1 MRRVIMI
8 AAVAGLLIWPA
19 GTASAAAGSQTVW
32 KVQATPNPA
41 GVLGSQLTGV
51 SCPSAK
57 ACFAVGASSTGD
69 QGNQPLAE
77 HWNGTVWAIQHAVK
91 PKTSEDTDLEAI
103 SCPTVSNCT
112 AVGFYTNT
120 SGSNLALAEHW
131 NGSAWSVQRIPTPSS
146 VLAGNPFKLLGV
158 SCAAAHSCV
167 TVGFY
172 FDPSLDGNVIVAEHW
187 NGKRWAI
194 QNIVTPPG
202 SASTFMQGVSC
213 SAAASCTAVG
223 SYTNASG
230 LGATLAEVWNGASW
244 AIQDTPSP
252 AGATEG
258 STLIG
263 VSCPSPA
270 DCTAAGYST
279 DGSGNTTTL
288 AEQWNG
294 SAWAI
299 QSTPNE
305 SSGAPVHND
314 LWGVSCAAAD
324 SCSATG
330 YFTNSSV
337 LLRPLAEHW
346 NGTSWVVED
355 APDPSGRNGSSLQ
368 GGVSC
373 SSPSK
378 CTAVGWSQNKSGTSF
393 TLAERR

>member
-1 MRRVIMI
+1 
-8 AAVAGLLIWPA
+8 
-19 GTASAAAGSQTVW
+19 
-32 KVQATPNPA
+32 
-41 GVLGSQLTGV
+41 
-51 SCPSAK
+51 
-57 ACFAVGASSTGD
+57 
-69 QGNQPLAE
+69 
-77 HWNGTVWAIQHAVK
+77 
-91 PKTSEDTDLEAI
+91 
-103 SCPTVSNCT
+103 
-112 AVGFYTNT
+112 
-120 SGSNLALAEHW
+120 
-131 NGSAWSVQRIPTPSS
+131 
-146 VLAGNPFKLLGV
+146 
-158 SCAAAHSCV
+158 
-167 TVGFY
+167 
-172 FDPSLDGNVIVAEHW
+172 VIVAEHW

-223 SYTNASG
+223 SYNNASG
-230 LGATLAEVWNGASW
+230 LGVTLAEMWNGASW
-244 AIQDTPSP
+244 AVQDTPSP

-346 NGTSWVVED
+346 NGTFWVVED
-355 APDPSGRNGSSLQ
+355 APDPSGRHGSSLQ

>member
-1 MRRVIMI
+1 M
-8 AAVAGLLIWPA
+8 
-19 GTASAAAGSQTVW
+19 
-32 KVQATPNPA
+32 
-41 GVLGSQLTGV
+41 
-51 SCPSAK
+51 
-57 ACFAVGASSTGD
+57 
-69 QGNQPLAE
+69 
-77 HWNGTVWAIQHAVK
+77 
-91 PKTSEDTDLEAI
+91 
-103 SCPTVSNCT
+103 
-112 AVGFYTNT
+112 
-120 SGSNLALAEHW
+120 
-131 NGSAWSVQRIPTPSS
+131 
-146 VLAGNPFKLLGV
+146 
-158 SCAAAHSCV
+158 
-167 TVGFY
+167 
-172 FDPSLDGNVIVAEHW
+172 
-187 NGKRWAI
+187 
-194 QNIVTPPG
+194 
-202 SASTFMQGVSC
+202 
-213 SAAASCTAVG
+213 
-223 SYTNASG
+223 
-230 LGATLAEVWNGASW
+230 TLAEVWNGTSW

-258 STLIG
+258 SALIG
-263 VSCPSPA
+263 VSCPSAA
-270 DCTAAGYST
+270 DCTAAGSST

-294 SAWAI
+294 SAWTI

-305 SSGAPVHND
+305 SSGAPLHND

-355 APDPSGRNGSSLQ
+355 APDPSGRHGSSLQ

>member
-1 MRRVIMI
+1 VE
-8 AAVAGLLIWPA
+8 V
-19 GTASAAAGSQTVW
+19 QT
-32 KVQATPNPA
+32 TPNPA

-57 ACFAVGASSTGD
+57 ACFAVGASSTSD
-69 QGNQPLAE
+69 QGNQP
-77 HWNGTVWAIQHAVK
+77 
-91 PKTSEDTDLEAI
+91 
-103 SCPTVSNCT
+103 
-112 AVGFYTNT
+112 
-120 SGSNLALAEHW
+120 LAEHW

-146 VLAGNPFKLLGV
+146 VLAGNPFKLLAV

-202 SASTFMQGVSC
+202 STSTFMQGVSC

-230 LGATLAEVWNGASW
+230 QGVTLAEVWNGTSW

-258 STLIG
+258 SALIG
-263 VSCPSPA
+263 VSCPSAA
-270 DCTAAGYST
+270 DCTAAGSST

-294 SAWAI
+294 SAWTI

-305 SSGAPVHND
+305 SSGAPLHND

-330 YFTNSSV
+330 YFTNSNVV
-337 LLRPLAEHW
+337 LMPLAEHW

-355 APDPSGRNGSSLQ
+355 APAPRDGSSLQ

-373 SSPSK
+373 SSPSR
-378 CTAVGWSQNKSGTSF
+378 CTAVGWSHNKSGTSF